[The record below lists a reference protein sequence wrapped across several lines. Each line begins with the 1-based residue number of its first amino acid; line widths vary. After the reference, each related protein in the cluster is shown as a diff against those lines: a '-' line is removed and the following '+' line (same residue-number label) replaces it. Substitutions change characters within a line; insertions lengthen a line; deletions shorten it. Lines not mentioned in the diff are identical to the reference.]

1 MTAVDTSNIAIG
13 FILLQIG
20 ADGKQYPNHFSS
32 IVLNE
37 VESRYF
43 QAKLELYGLF
53 RALCTVHIFIF
64 GVKCLTV
71 EVNTKYIKGM
81 INNPDL
87 QPNATINW
95 WIAGILLFSFKLIHI
110 STTKHKGVDGLSRR
124 PLADDD
130 PLKEEDNYEDW
141 IDRTYSFGVVLLN
154 DKTHRIVSS
163 STDIVQHTHESCYT
177 TQGVRA
183 PAHHIFLD
191 VAQEDTPD
199 PTILRSEAA
208 QNMDASL
215 IRTRKFL
222 ISCKDPLTFQIT
234 ILQCSSTMQ
243 HNSSC

>member
-87 QPNATINW
+87 QPNATIN
-95 WIAGILLFSFKLIHI
+95 
-110 STTKHKGVDGLSRR
+110 
-124 PLADDD
+124 
-130 PLKEEDNYEDW
+130 
-141 IDRTYSFGVVLLN
+141 
-154 DKTHRIVSS
+154 
-163 STDIVQHTHESCYT
+163 
-177 TQGVRA
+177 
-183 PAHHIFLD
+183 
-191 VAQEDTPD
+191 
-199 PTILRSEAA
+199 
-208 QNMDASL
+208 
-215 IRTRKFL
+215 
-222 ISCKDPLTFQIT
+222 
-234 ILQCSSTMQ
+234 
-243 HNSSC
+243 